1 MIHGFADDDKQCLYE
16 MYYQFGPTPRIC
28 FNFLKNNYQ
37 LIEYKINLNDEL
49 DKPSLETLRGLIST
63 TQKFSMDA
71 VSHTI
76 ILVKRVSK
84 KELREAN
91 LDDSDRVYL
100 GYASV
105 EPITRAVVA
114 TLRVQLRKRT
124 RADRLLLYQHL
135 ASIEGTRRIAGLV
148 DE

>member
-16 MYYQFGPTPRIC
+16 MYDQFGPTPRIC

-84 KELREAN
+84 ELREAN
-91 LDDSDRVYL
+91 LDDSDHVYL